1 MERYYK
7 IDINKAV
14 IIEINEVD
22 GEMRTY
28 RKDGKIEAIKAD
40 REALLYV
47 VEVDAYKKLEI

>member
-7 IDINKAV
+7 VDINKAV
-14 IIEINEVD
+14 IIEINEVN

>member
-7 IDINKAV
+7 VDINKAV

-47 VEVDAYKKLEI
+47 VEVDGYKKLEI

>member
-7 IDINKAV
+7 VDINKAV

-28 RKDGKIEAIKAD
+28 RKDGKIEAVKAD

>member
-7 IDINKAV
+7 VDINKAI
-14 IIEINEVD
+14 IIEINEEN
-22 GEMRTY
+22 GEMRVY
-28 RKDGKIEAIKAD
+28 RKDGNIEAVKAD

>member
-7 IDINKAV
+7 VDINKAV

-22 GEMRTY
+22 GEMRVY
-28 RKDGKIEAIKAD
+28 RKDGNIETVKAD

-47 VEVDAYKKLEI
+47 VEVDGYKKLEI

>member
-7 IDINKAV
+7 VDINKAV
-14 IIEINEVD
+14 IIEINEED
-22 GEMRTY
+22 GEMRVY
-28 RKDGKIEAIKAD
+28 RKDGNIETVKAD

>member
-7 IDINKAV
+7 VDINKAI

-22 GEMRTY
+22 GEMRVY
-28 RKDGKIEAIKAD
+28 RKDGNIEAVKAD

-47 VEVDAYKKLEI
+47 VEVDGYKKLEI

>member
-7 IDINKAV
+7 VDINKAV

-22 GEMRTY
+22 GEMRVY
-28 RKDGKIEAIKAD
+28 RKDGKVETLKAD
-40 REALLYV
+40 IQALLYV

>member
-7 IDINKAV
+7 VDINKAV

>member
-7 IDINKAV
+7 VDINKAV

-28 RKDGKIEAIKAD
+28 RKDGNIEAIKAD

-47 VEVDAYKKLEI
+47 VEVDGYKKLEI

>member
-7 IDINKAV
+7 VDINKAV

-22 GEMRTY
+22 GEMRVY
-28 RKDGKIEAIKAD
+28 RKDGKVETVKAD

>member
-7 IDINKAV
+7 VDINKAV

-28 RKDGKIEAIKAD
+28 RKDGKVETVKAD
-40 REALLYV
+40 KQALLYV

>member
-7 IDINKAV
+7 VDINKAV
-14 IIEINEVD
+14 IIEINEVN

-28 RKDGKIEAIKAD
+28 RKDGKVETVKAD

>member
-7 IDINKAV
+7 VDINKAV

-22 GEMRTY
+22 GEMRVY
-28 RKDGKIEAIKAD
+28 RKDGNIETVKAD

-47 VEVDAYKKLEI
+47 VEVDKYKKLEI